1 MEIHYELKSIFLIQ
15 VFPEDGG
22 TFEKLL
28 FLINRLYI
36 SDIYHIVLYRRDV
49 KAYKNHLNFDFCQN

>member
-1 MEIHYELKSIFLIQ
+1 MEIHYELKVIFLIQ

-22 TFEKLL
+22 TLENCF
-28 FLINRLYI
+28 FSPIGCT

-49 KAYKNHLNFDFCQN
+49 KAYKNHLNFDFYQN